1 MMMMSTKSSVATAFH
16 PMAIHGGRSSLPLR
30 ALPLPLPSLPGSGPR
45 LRPGG
50 AGRPRGWLTARPC
63 APVSCYHS
71 STADSTDQLQRG
83 LRLGSRPLRARP
95 WPPAFLRKLSRRH
108 EPCSTRPARVRG
120 KAADSEC
127 PVLTACKFES
137 LTASP
142 GRRDGFRLTPLRMCS
157 CGRGLARACLL
168 VLPWSVCLGRPAES
182 RARPGRAHSA
192 AETAIPVALVVDF
205 RALQVASNGLGAS
218 ARS

>member
-1 MMMMSTKSSVATAFH
+1 MYIETSDKKCVHQKCLSDPAEVG
-16 PMAIHGGRSSLPLR
+16 ISLAVHAAER
-30 ALPLPLPSLPGSGPR
+30 
-45 LRPGG
+45 
-50 AGRPRGWLTARPC
+50 
-63 APVSCYHS
+63 
-71 STADSTDQLQRG
+71 
-83 LRLGSRPLRARP
+83 RP
-95 WPPAFLRKLSRRH
+95 WGAALKSGGSAQNESKFSVISSRRQ
-108 EPCSTRPARVRG
+108 PS
-120 KAADSEC
+120 
-127 PVLTACKFES
+127 
-137 LTASP
+137 

-168 VLPWSVCLGRPAES
+168 VLPWSVCLARPAES

>member
-1 MMMMSTKSSVATAFH
+1 MAEAPRHARVHVDEMRSAVVMAMMMMSTKSSVATAFH

-71 STADSTDQLQRG
+71 STADSTDQLQRR
-83 LRLGSRPLRARP
+83 LRLGRRPLRARP

-137 LTASP
+137 LDTVRKDTVP
-142 GRRDGFRLTPLRMCS
+142 EGLRRDRTD
-157 CGRGLARACLL
+157 LA
-168 VLPWSVCLGRPAES
+168 
-182 RARPGRAHSA
+182 
-192 AETAIPVALVVDF
+192 D
-205 RALQVASNGLGAS
+205 
-218 ARS
+218 

>member
-1 MMMMSTKSSVATAFH
+1 VTLLSNVFAMLWGAALKSGGSAQNESKFSV
-16 PMAIHGGRSSLPLR
+16 IS
-30 ALPLPLPSLPGSGPR
+30 
-45 LRPGG
+45 
-50 AGRPRGWLTARPC
+50 
-63 APVSCYHS
+63 
-71 STADSTDQLQRG
+71 
-83 LRLGSRPLRARP
+83 
-95 WPPAFLRKLSRRH
+95 SRRQ
-108 EPCSTRPARVRG
+108 PS
-120 KAADSEC
+120 
-127 PVLTACKFES
+127 
-137 LTASP
+137 

-218 ARS
+218 ARSWYSRHVPPVIRCK

>member
-1 MMMMSTKSSVATAFH
+1 MHVEILVDLCYSTR
-16 PMAIHGGRSSLPLR
+16 I
-30 ALPLPLPSLPGSGPR
+30 
-45 LRPGG
+45 
-50 AGRPRGWLTARPC
+50 PRGAALK
-63 APVSCYHS
+63 S
-71 STADSTDQLQRG
+71 G
-83 LRLGSRPLRARP
+83 GSAQNESK
-95 WPPAFLRKLSRRH
+95 FSVISSRRQ
-108 EPCSTRPARVRG
+108 PS
-120 KAADSEC
+120 
-127 PVLTACKFES
+127 
-137 LTASP
+137 
-142 GRRDGFRLTPLRMCS
+142 GRWDGFRLTPLRMCS

>member
-1 MMMMSTKSSVATAFH
+1 VTVTDAPLALG
-16 PMAIHGGRSSLPLR
+16 HGYQRANGTWGGPLGVFWRRQKGRIAR
-30 ALPLPLPSLPGSGPR
+30 N
-45 LRPGG
+45 G
-50 AGRPRGWLTARPC
+50 AVTRG
-63 APVSCYHS
+63 
-71 STADSTDQLQRG
+71 
-83 LRLGSRPLRARP
+83 
-95 WPPAFLRKLSRRH
+95 AFLPWFMTNQACRGTRVGAALKSGGSAQNESKFSVISSRRQ
-108 EPCSTRPARVRG
+108 PS
-120 KAADSEC
+120 
-127 PVLTACKFES
+127 
-137 LTASP
+137 

-218 ARS
+218 ARSWYSRHVPPVIRCK